1 MRNVLIG
8 IAITSLVG
16 CTTPAPK
23 NFDFPEWEPFGYD
36 TLVEKVEELAGPDA
50 INCGF
55 VDALSGEK
63 STVKLADRK
72 LAQSQICIDHAIKT
86 KRPFKFGLVR
96 IASTSYV
103 WQMAI
108 MTPELEFWSIT
119 YDYAI
124 DGTGVQQFTKRC
136 KELDIDAVRA
146 EFQSKACTE
155 VPLEEWLAR
164 PPVDPRQQE

>member
-16 CTTPAPK
+16 CSTQAPK
-23 NFDFPEWEPFGYD
+23 KFDFAEWEPFGYD
-36 TLVEKVEELAGPDA
+36 TLIEKVEELAGPNA

-55 VDALSGEK
+55 VDALSGEQAAAK
-63 STVKLADRK
+63 VVDRK
-72 LAQSQICIDHAIKT
+72 LAQSQTCIDHAIKT

-108 MTPELEFWSIT
+108 MTSELEYWNIT

-136 KELDIDAVRA
+136 KDLDVDAVQA
-146 EFQSKACTE
+146 EFKGKDCTE
-155 VPLEEWLAR
+155 VSLEEWLAM
-164 PPVDPRQQE
+164 PPSVSHLSD

>member
-8 IAITSLVG
+8 MAITALTG

-23 NFDFPEWEPFGYD
+23 NFDFSKWEPFGYD
-36 TLVEKVEELAGPDA
+36 TLVAKVEELAGAAA

-55 VDALSGEK
+55 VDALSGEDAAA
-63 STVKLADRK
+63 KLADRK
-72 LAQSQICIDHAIKT
+72 LAQSQICIDHAIRT
-86 KRPFKFGLVR
+86 QRPFKFGLVR

-124 DGTGVQQFTKRC
+124 DGTGAHQFTKRC
-136 KELDIDAVRA
+136 KDLDIDAVRA
-146 EFQSKACTE
+146 EFQGNECTD
-155 VPLEEWLAR
+155 VPLGEWLAM
-164 PPVDPRQQE
+164 PPADRNQQE